1 MKAIVYEKAKSS
13 KALVLREVKK
23 PIPAT
28 REVLVRIHAAS
39 VNALDYRPMQMGLGI
54 PKSRIFGADIVGM
67 VEEVGRDVTTFKP
80 GDMVVGDISGNG
92 CGGFAE
98 YVAVD
103 EKVLALKPSAI
114 PDELAAALPVAA
126 VTALQ
131 ALRDKGEIRAGMK
144 LLIYGAGGGV
154 GTFAVQLASYFGAQV
169 TAVCSTRNTTLV
181 RSLGANEVIDYTRED
196 ITTSDRRFDRII
208 AINGYHRLSAYKHLL
223 TPHGIF
229 VMVGGSLKQI
239 FTSLLFGPFMS
250 VGPKKIRTLAAKPK
264 REDLEFVLDLVASGK
279 IHPVIDRCYPLE
291 QTAEAMS
298 YVSEGHAQGKVVITV
313 TSQSGPM

>member
-1 MKAIVYEKAKSS
+1 M
-13 KALVLREVKK
+13 
-23 PIPAT
+23 PNT
-28 REVLVRIHAAS
+28 HEVLVRIHAAS
-39 VNALDYRPMQMGLGI
+39 VNALDYRPMRMGVGI

-80 GDMVVGDISGNG
+80 CNMVVGDISGNG

-98 YVAVD
+98 YVAAD
-103 EKVLALKPSAI
+103 ENVLALKPSAI
-114 PDELAAALPVAA
+114 SDELAAALPVAA

-131 ALRDKGEIRAGMK
+131 ALLDKGELTAGMR

-154 GTFAVQLASYFGAQV
+154 GTYAVQLASYFGAQV

-181 RSLGANEVIDYTRED
+181 RNLGASEVIDYTRED
-196 ITTSDRRFDRII
+196 ITTSSRRFDRII
-208 AINGYHRLSAYKHLL
+208 AINGYHRLSEYKHLL
-223 TPHGIF
+223 VPNGIF
-229 VMVGGSLKQI
+229 VMVEGS
-239 FTSLLFGPFMS
+239 
-250 VGPKKIRTLAAKPK
+250 KKIRTLAAKPN

>member
-1 MKAIVYEKAKSS
+1 MKAIVYEKVNSS
-13 KALVLREVKK
+13 KILVLRDIVK
-23 PIPAT
+23 PMPNT
-28 REVLVRIHAAS
+28 HEVLVRIHAAS
-39 VNALDYRPMQMGLGI
+39 VNALDYRPMQMGVGI

-67 VEEVGRDVTTFKP
+67 VEAVGRDTTTFKI
-80 GDMVVGDISGNG
+80 GDMVVGDISENG

-103 EKVLALKPSAI
+103 ERVLALKPSAI
-114 PDELAAALPVAA
+114 SDEFAAAVPVAA

-131 ALRDKGEIRAGMK
+131 ALRDKGELTAGMR

-154 GTFAVQLASYFGAQV
+154 GTYAVQLASYFGAQV
-169 TAVCSTRNTTLV
+169 TAVCSTRNTALV
-181 RSLGANEVIDYTRED
+181 RSLGASEVIDYTRED
-196 ITTSDRRFDRII
+196 ITTSSRRFDRII

-223 TPHGIF
+223 VPNGTV

-239 FTSLLFGPFMS
+239 FTSLLFGSLMS
-250 VGPKKIRTLAAKPK
+250 IGSKKMRTLAAKPNRK
-264 REDLEFVLDLVASGK
+264 DLEFVLDLVASGK

-298 YVSEGHAQGKVVITV
+298 YVSEGHAKGKVVITV
-313 TSQSGPM
+313 TSK